1 MSNAI
6 SNTSPLLYLHRIEG
20 LDWLPQLFNEI
31 WTPPDVVEE
40 LKEGQS
46 RGYRVPVA
54 SNYPW
59 LQIVEPQFIPS
70 EWLSL
75 DLGKGERA
83 VMSLGLENPERIV
96 ILDDGLARRIAQT
109 AGLEV
114 WGTLKVLL
122 EAKNQGLTQKIAPLI
137 DQMIEAG
144 MWLSRDI
151 RHRILKL
158 AGEETT

>member
-1 MSNAI
+1 
-6 SNTSPLLYLHRIEG
+6 
-20 LDWLPQLFNEI
+20 
-31 WTPPDVVEE
+31 
-40 LKEGQS
+40 
-46 RGYRVPVA
+46 
-54 SNYPW
+54 
-59 LQIVEPQFIPS
+59 
-70 EWLSL
+70 
-75 DLGKGERA
+75 
-83 VMSLGLENPERIV
+83 MSLGLENPERIV